1 MPVLATV
8 AASGRI
14 LGPRV
19 RDRVSENGFPS
30 FLPKEVE
37 SIRDPAARELA
48 KRIERLPVK
57 VRFLVPNASRFWS
70 YFLFLQDF
78 S

>member
-8 AASGRI
+8 ATSGWV
-14 LGPRV
+14 LGPRIRV
-19 RDRVSENGFPS
+19 RVSENGFPS

-37 SIRDPAARELA
+37 RIRDPAARELA

-57 VRFLVPNASRFWS
+57 VRF
-70 YFLFLQDF
+70 
-78 S
+78 